1 MALYVFTV
9 TQELV
14 LGFGNEALFYD
25 YEDEVAKEN
34 WEPDRI
40 TEPQWT
46 SHENNQSAHPEFES
60 RANTL
65 SVSALLLSGE
75 GFEILQEK
83 TVLIDSMNPEDTGL
97 TSWIPQ
103 NNFRFRTLK

>member
-34 WEPDRI
+34 
-40 TEPQWT
+40 
-46 SHENNQSAHPEFES
+46 
-60 RANTL
+60 
-65 SVSALLLSGE
+65 
-75 GFEILQEK
+75 
-83 TVLIDSMNPEDTGL
+83 
-97 TSWIPQ
+97 
-103 NNFRFRTLK
+103 